1 VKFGW
6 QALFR
11 DERLI
16 ECPSFEEEE
25 HFVQDLVD
33 YLYGTLDNPK
43 KHYLE
48 YFSLYV
54 NGQKYTVDFD
64 FDGDAYISTPDD
76 RILMTD
82 YKIRSSR
89 PIYSRIQGVYC
100 LGFEGINTC
109 GDLDGKAVA
118 VLANGNYIP
127 LSYATPGRAI
137 IKIERNKEIIHDSSS
152 RMV

>member
-1 VKFGW
+1 MKFGW

-11 DERLI
+11 DKRLI
-16 ECPSFEEEE
+16 ECLNFEKEEY
-25 HFVQDLVD
+25 FVQDLVD
-33 YLYGTLDNPK
+33 YLYGTPGDPK

-48 YFSLYV
+48 WFKLYV

-89 PIYSRIQGVYC
+89 PIYSRIQGVCC

-109 GDLDGKAVA
+109 GDLAGKAVA
-118 VLANGNYIP
+118 VLANGDYIP

>member
-1 VKFGW
+1 MNSEWK
-6 QALFR
+6 ALFR
-11 DERLI
+11 NGRLI
-16 ECPSFEEEE
+16 ECCNFEGEERI
-25 HFVQDLVD
+25 VQDLVD
-33 YLYGTLDNPK
+33 YLYGTPDNPK

-48 YFSLYV
+48 WFKLYV
-54 NGQKYTVDFD
+54 NGQKFTVDFD

-89 PIYSRIQGVYC
+89 PIYSRIQGVCC

-118 VLANGNYIP
+118 VLANGDYIP
-127 LSYATPGRAI
+127 LSYATPDRAI
-137 IKIERNKEIIHDSSS
+137 IKVERNKEMIHDSSS